1 LPPRAR
7 EISQSYTSGVTLTNS
22 ADNLVRVSGTIDTG
36 SGSALTG
43 AAPTAWTIVNQA
55 LLRSTDTAGN
65 GITLAAGG
73 TVLNNAGARIAGGQ
87 YGVSIAGG
95 AGTVINAGSIAG
107 AEAVQLAA
115 GYANR
120 VMLAPGAAFSGMVNG
135 GNTIGA
141 ASASTLELVSGATQE
156 MLSELRR
163 VFTSFYTSYGTLSGI
178 GVNYTGFGLVTVDD
192 GATWVLGGTN
202 SIAAGTTLAIAGRL
216 NESGSLTN
224 AGSIA
229 GERLVIYSNTA
240 SAVLSNL
247 AGGVISASGSSAA
260 VTVGTGTFI
269 NAGILTPLMQRLS
282 AMRVR

>member
-1 LPPRAR
+1 VLEFTAGSGTIGGPDASVINFGSVQFDPDAAWKLVEPPPANGQLLSGFTFGDTLELVGVSESIAGFANGTLSLTGSAPLSLRIPGLYILQQFSATIFAGGTDLMLAPAGR

-43 AAPTAWTIVNQA
+43 AAPTGWTIVNQA

-87 YGVSIAGG
+87 YGVSIASG

-120 VMLAPGAAFSGMVNG
+120 VVLAPAPPFSGMVNG

-141 ASASTLELVSGATQE
+141 PPPARWS
-156 MLSELRR
+156 
-163 VFTSFYTSYGTLSGI
+163 
-178 GVNYTGFGLVTVDD
+178 
-192 GATWVLGGTN
+192 WC
-202 SIAAGTTLAIAGRL
+202 
-216 NESGSLTN
+216 
-224 AGSIA
+224 
-229 GERLVIYSNTA
+229 
-240 SAVLSNL
+240 
-247 AGGVISASGSSAA
+247 
-260 VTVGTGTFI
+260 
-269 NAGILTPLMQRLS
+269 P
-282 AMRVR
+282 VRPKRC